1 MNTNLYTLDDLQAQ
15 IKREQKKYA
24 KTIETEQDFV
34 AANQIHIKIIEL
46 KKAIDDRLKNEVG
59 EDGIWK
65 EVLTD

>member
-24 KTIETEQDFV
+24 KAIKTEQDFV
-34 AANQIHIKIIEL
+34 IAKQIHIKIIEL

-59 EDGIWK
+59 EDGI
-65 EVLTD
+65 